1 MSHRPVTVFMAAAV
15 ATLATVACGEVEPAG
30 SFTVSGTVTDARK
43 AGLAIPGA
51 TIRLEGETAA
61 STTTDSLGWYSF
73 PEFPGGDIDV
83 TVSPPPGYRQTA
95 LETRLNSDMN
105 LDLTL
110 PHTGIPPFRGTIW
123 VTPDILGPDDP
134 SSFGSVTYTGRG
146 TREIFDRR
154 VNRWITVNAYLFDVR
169 FGERTVEWQF
179 NPEFGSEEAAR
190 AEIDVFAP
198 AIGRLPVALLSN
210 VREVEVNAGEGLFG
224 GDPYE
229 GSILIHT
236 EDSGTRLAVRDGF
249 LEEVFMHEATHAS
262 LDLDHYNSPGWRA
275 A

>member
-1 MSHRPVTVFMAAAV
+1 
-15 ATLATVACGEVEPAG
+15 
-30 SFTVSGTVTDARK
+30 
-43 AGLAIPGA
+43 
-51 TIRLEGETAA
+51 
-61 STTTDSLGWYSF
+61 
-73 PEFPGGDIDV
+73 
-83 TVSPPPGYRQTA
+83 
-95 LETRLNSDMN
+95 MN
-105 LDLTL
+105 LDLRL

-154 VNRWITVNAYLFDVR
+154 VNEWITVNAYLFDVR
-169 FGERTVEWQF
+169 FGDRKVEWQF

-210 VREVEVNAGEGLFG
+210 VKEVEVNAGKGLFG

-236 EDSGTRLAVRDGF
+236 EDSLRYHDRVTGELLRTTGGEGEGPGGYQFLSSFHAVGERLYTFDLMNLRLTV
-249 LEEVFMHEATHAS
+249 
-262 LDLDHYNSPGWRA
+262 LDLAGAVEKTVTIQPRQAHSYPDVLGVFTDGSMLVA
-275 A
+275 SSVQ